1 MVASSDHKGARIKAK
16 LSSWIASTGGLA
28 SGRSESLPR
37 ASGFPELWR
46 HLRRPNILAPYDLG
60 RDRLKDRPSL
70 VWLKLISLAET
81 SSVARESL

>member
-1 MVASSDHKGARIKAK
+1 VP
-16 LSSWIASTGGLA
+16 LWFCLA
-28 SGRSESLPR
+28 LWTLPSNLIDSMQSR
-37 ASGFPELWR
+37 NVGKP